1 MKNTA
6 KKSQKSAK
14 AEKVA
19 KKAETPVVEN
29 PAIQEEAP
37 VEQETPTIQEKAP
50 VEQET
55 PTIQEKAPVEQET
68 PTIQEKAP
76 EKEPKQETPKA
87 EKDTKTPEQLQ
98 SDLAEARKNYK
109 RTVEFLCTKTK
120 TREVGIVRSA
130 RLDKRTSF
138 IQYRI
143 EIIAGPMMGQ
153 VFGKGNESKDLEW
166 LS

>member
-1 MKNTA
+1 MENTA

-14 AEKVA
+14 ETKKAKKAA
-19 KKAETPVVEN
+19 KKAETPVIEN

-37 VEQETPTIQEKAP
+37 VEQEAPAIQE
-50 VEQET
+50 ET
-55 PTIQEKAPVEQET
+55 PK
-68 PTIQEKAP
+68 
-76 EKEPKQETPKA
+76 KEPKQKAPKA
-87 EKDTKTPEQLQ
+87 EKVTKTPEQLQ
-98 SDLAEARKNYK
+98 SELAEARKNYK
-109 RTVEFLCTKTK
+109 RTVEFLCTKTE
-120 TREVGIVRSA
+120 TREVGIIRSA

>member
-14 AEKVA
+14 KSA
-19 KKAETPVVEN
+19 KKAEAPVEQKT
-29 PAIQEEAP
+29 PAIQKEAP
-37 VEQETPTIQEKAP
+37 VEQETPKKEP
-50 VEQET
+50 EQE
-55 PTIQEKAPVEQET
+55 A
-68 PTIQEKAP
+68 
-76 EKEPKQETPKA
+76 PKA
-87 EKDTKTPEQLQ
+87 EKVHKTPEQLQ
-98 SDLAEARKNYK
+98 SELAEARKNYK

-120 TREVGIVRSA
+120 TREIGIIRSA

-143 EIIAGPMMGQ
+143 EIIEGSMKGQ
-153 VFGKGNESKDLEW
+153 VFGKGNTSKDLEW

>member
-1 MKNTA
+1 
-6 KKSQKSAK
+6 
-14 AEKVA
+14 
-19 KKAETPVVEN
+19 
-29 PAIQEEAP
+29 
-37 VEQETPTIQEKAP
+37 
-50 VEQET
+50 
-55 PTIQEKAPVEQET
+55 
-68 PTIQEKAP
+68 
-76 EKEPKQETPKA
+76 
-87 EKDTKTPEQLQ
+87 
-98 SDLAEARKNYK
+98 LAEARKNSQ

-153 VFGKGNESKDLEW
+153 MFGKGNESKDLEW

>member
-14 AEKVA
+14 ETKKAA

-37 VEQETPTIQEKAP
+37 VEQKTPTIQEKAP
-50 VEQET
+50 
-55 PTIQEKAPVEQET
+55 K
-68 PTIQEKAP
+68 
-76 EKEPKQETPKA
+76 KEPKQETPKA
-87 EKDTKTPEQLQ
+87 EKVTKTPEQLQ
-98 SDLAEARKNYK
+98 SELAEARKNYK

-120 TREVGIVRSA
+120 TREVGIIRSA

-153 VFGKGNESKDLEW
+153 VFGKNNKSKDIEW